1 MKKLLLSLLTL
12 ITFSAFSQITS
23 PYNTFVGCKPTSI
36 TLKAPSGYHKY
47 LWSTGET
54 TSQIEYVLLG
64 SGSAIP
70 DTATVGLTCY
80 DQAYNA
86 YPQTPVMV
94 RSIREPQLLSNFN
107 KKYNYL
113 MTDSIKCE
121 LVVTYQYTPQYVF
134 TFIQT
139 DTRKPGQVK
148 TSKYV
153 SDNRWCPLDKVTPA
167 LEQGKYYHV
176 TVHARVNNINYCKGN
191 YGEIGLKKVCSES
204 NDDDKVIYTDPIDF
218 ELYPNP
224 ATESSRLIVDSDDKL
239 PMNIKIYDT
248 TGKVIYNYDFD
259 SFPINEQ
266 IGNYLPNGGTYK
278 VVMMQGNNVKTTTL
292 EKL

>member
-1 MKKLLLSLLTL
+1 VL
-12 ITFSAFSQITS
+12 ITINSYSQITS
-23 PYNTFVGCKPTSI
+23 PYNTFVGCRPTSI
-36 TLKAPSGYHKY
+36 TLIAPNGYDKY

-80 DQAYNA
+80 DVNGNA

-107 KKYNYL
+107 KKYNYSIH
-113 MTDSIKCE
+113 DSIKCE
-121 LVVTYQYTPQYVF
+121 LVLTYNYAPQYVF

-139 DTRKPGQVK
+139 DTRKFGMVK
-148 TSKYV
+148 ISKYV
-153 SDNRWCPLDKVTPA
+153 SNNRWCDLSKVNPPLQ
-167 LEQGKYYHV
+167 EGKYYHV

-191 YGEIGLKKVCSES
+191 YGEIGIKKSCT
-204 NDDDKVIYTDPIDF
+204 DPDDDGDDHDDKVTYTDPIDF

-224 ATESSRLIVDSDDKL
+224 TTEASRLIIDSDNNS
-239 PMNIKIYDT
+239 PMNVKIYNMVGQVVYD
-248 TGKVIYNYDFD
+248 YDFN

-266 IGNYLPNGGTYK
+266 VGNYLPSTGTYK
-278 VVMMQGNNVKTTTL
+278 IIMTQGNSIKATTL
-292 EKL
+292 EKF

>member
-1 MKKLLLSLLTL
+1 MLVTL
-12 ITFSAFSQITS
+12 NAFSQITS

-36 TLKAPSGYHKY
+36 TLIAPSGYNSY

-54 TSQIEYVLLG
+54 SSQIEYVLLG

-80 DQAYNA
+80 DINGNA

-107 KKYNYL
+107 KKYNYS

-121 LVVTYQYTPQYVF
+121 LVLTYNYAPQYVF

-139 DTRKPGQVK
+139 DTRKYGQVK
-148 TSKYV
+148 ISKYV
-153 SDNRWCPLDKVTPA
+153 SNNRWCPLDQVYPA
-167 LEQGKYYHV
+167 LEKGKYYHV

-191 YGEIGLKKVCSES
+191 YGEIGLNKSCSDH
-204 NDDDKVIYTDPIDF
+204 DDDNIIYTDPIDF

-224 ATESSRLIVDSDDKL
+224 TTESSRLIVDSDNKT
-239 PMNIKIYDT
+239 PMNIKVYNMTGQVVYD
-248 TGKVIYNYDFD
+248 YDFN

-266 IGNYLPNGGTYK
+266 IGDALSNKGTYK
-278 VVMMQGNNVKTTTL
+278 IIMTQGNNIKTTTL
-292 EKL
+292 EKF

>member
-36 TLKAPSGYHKY
+36 TLKAPSGYQSY

-80 DQAYNA
+80 DQAGNA
-86 YPQTPVMV
+86 YPQTPVTV

-121 LVVTYQYTPQYVF
+121 LVVTYQYASQYVF
-134 TFIQT
+134 TFTQT
-139 DTRKPGQVK
+139 DTRKSGQVK
-148 TSKYV
+148 ISKYV
-153 SDNRWCPLDKVTPA
+153 SNNRWCPLNQVFPS
-167 LEQGKYYHV
+167 LEQGKYYHI

-191 YGEIGLKKVCSES
+191 YGEIGLKR
-204 NDDDKVIYTDPIDF
+204 NTIIRTPITNYDPIDF

-224 ATESSRLIVDSDDKL
+224 ANESSRLVVDSDNKT
-239 PMNIKIYDT
+239 PMNIKIYNTFGQVVYD
-248 TGKVIYNYDFD
+248 YDFN

-266 IGNYLPNGGTYK
+266 IGSYLSNGGTYK

>member
-1 MKKLLLSLLTL
+1 MKKLLLSLFTL

-23 PYNTFVGCKPTSI
+23 PYGTFVGCRPTSI
-36 TLKAPSGYHKY
+36 TLMAPNGYHRY

-70 DTATVGLTCY
+70 DTATVSLICY
-80 DQAYNA
+80 DQSCNA
-86 YPQTPVMV
+86 YPQPPIMV

-107 KKYNYL
+107 KKYNYSI
-113 MTDSIKCE
+113 TDSIKCE
-121 LVVTYQYTPQYVF
+121 LVVTYNYAPQYVF

-139 DTRKPGQVK
+139 DTRKYGKVK
-148 TSKYV
+148 ISKYV
-153 SDNRWCPLDKVTPA
+153 SNNRWCPLDQVYPA
-167 LEQGKYYHV
+167 LEKGKYYHV

-191 YGEIGLKKVCSES
+191 YGEIGISEAPS
-204 NDDDKVIYTDPIDF
+204 IRVVYNDPIDF

-224 ATESSRLIVDSDDKL
+224 TTESSRLVVDSDDKT
-239 PMNIKIYDT
+239 PMNIKIYSM
-248 TGKVIYNYDFD
+248 TGQVVYDYDFD

-278 VVMMQGNNVKTTTL
+278 VIMTQGNSIKTTTL

>member
-36 TLKAPSGYHKY
+36 TLKAPSGYQSY

-70 DTATVGLTCY
+70 DTATIGLTCY
-80 DQAYNA
+80 DQACNA

-121 LVVTYQYTPQYVF
+121 LVLTYQYAPQYVF

-139 DTRKPGQVK
+139 DTRKNGQTK
-148 TSKYV
+148 ISRYV

-167 LEQGKYYHV
+167 LEQGKYYHI
-176 TVHARVNNINYCKGN
+176 TVHARVNKINYCKGN
-191 YGEIGLKKVCSES
+191 YGEIGIKKDTIIRTPIT
-204 NDDDKVIYTDPIDF
+204 NYDPIDF

-224 ATESSRLIVDSDDKL
+224 ANESSRLVVDSDNKT
-239 PMNIKIYDT
+239 PMNIKIYNTFGQVVYD
-248 TGKVIYNYDFD
+248 YDFN

-266 IGNYLPNGGTYK
+266 IGSYLSNGGTYK